1 MTFKGTESLFFVG
14 AICAC
19 VNVMNITF
27 SCCQKEPFISTDSIS
42 VEFKIKYLVATL
54 AYTSQASSLGKRH
67 MSLFA
72 GETNAVDA
80 ASRTKK
86 RNSAGISRNRFKAV
100 SVFLTGC

>member
-1 MTFKGTESLFFVG
+1 
-14 AICAC
+14 
-19 VNVMNITF
+19 MNITF

-86 RNSAGISRNRFKAV
+86 RNSAGTDNISRNRFKAV